1 MTTKTE
7 IHQAITAALTTENGD
22 KPYKNGPFHELV
34 TENGERLTITVR
46 ASSTEITVESLDAD
60 AEAETVA
67 TIQVQHAAG
76 TKNLTRTIQAFV
88 N

>member
-7 IHQAITAALTTENGD
+7 IHQAITAALTTENGE
-22 KPYKNGPFHELV
+22 KPYKNGPFYELV

-46 ASSTEITVESLDAD
+46 ALSTEITVESLD

>member
-46 ASSTEITVESLDAD
+46 ASSTEITVESLDA
-60 AEAETVA
+60 EAETVA

>member
-46 ASSTEITVESLDAD
+46 ALSTEITVESLD

>member
-7 IHQAITAALTTENGD
+7 IRQAITAALTTENGE
-22 KPYKNGPFHELV
+22 KPYKNGPFYELV

-46 ASSTEITVESLDAD
+46 ALSTEITVESLD